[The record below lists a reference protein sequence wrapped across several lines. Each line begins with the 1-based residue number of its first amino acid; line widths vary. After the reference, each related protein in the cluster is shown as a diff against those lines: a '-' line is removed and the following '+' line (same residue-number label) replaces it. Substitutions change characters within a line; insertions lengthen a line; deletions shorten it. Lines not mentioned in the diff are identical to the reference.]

1 MRVTAKGRTFDA
13 NWAWGPVGAKKR
25 LMIEITEDAR
35 ALSAIAAD
43 FEGAQEIIAQDE
55 HEGNA
60 LYAGYTRLVSIERLD
75 TVAVRL
81 ALEREETA

>member
-1 MRVTAKGRTFDA
+1 MTITVKGKTFDA
-13 NWAWGPVGAKKR
+13 NWAWGPVGARKR
-25 LMIEITEDAR
+25 LMIELKEDAR

-43 FEGAQEIIAQDE
+43 FEGAQEISVQDE

-60 LYAGYTRLVSIERLD
+60 LYAGYTRLVSVERLD
-75 TVAVRL
+75 TVAVQL